1 VAPLQVAMAAA
12 GGNGTVAITA
22 SASTCTWNASSDSPW
37 LSVVGSSSGSGSA
50 SVNYSVAASTSTSPR
65 TGTLSVAGQ
74 AVAFTQAPAPAPPP
88 PPPCTYAIAPTSA
101 TIGPDA
107 TTLNVAVTTQAGCKW
122 TEQQG
127 NDPWIQLGS
136 LSSGTGSGTASVDI
150 ERYKGNGQRK
160 GTITIAGQTFS
171 VTQTK

>member
-1 VAPLQVAMAAA
+1 VAPLQVSMAAV
-12 GGNGTVAITA
+12 GGSGTITITA
-22 SASTCTWNASSDSPW
+22 SASTCTWNASSDSSW
-37 LSVVGSSSGSGSA
+37 LSVAGSSSGSGSA
-50 SVNYSVAASTSTSPR
+50 SVNYAVAASTSTSLR

-74 AVAFTQAPAPAPPP
+74 AVTFTQAAAP
-88 PPPCTYAIAPTSA
+88 PPPCTYMIAPTSA

-122 TEQQG
+122 TEQQD

-136 LSSGTGSGTASVDI
+136 VSSGTGSGTAQVDV

>member
-1 VAPLQVAMAAA
+1 VT
-12 GGNGTVAITA
+12 G
-22 SASTCTWNASSDSPW
+22 ST
-37 LSVVGSSSGSGSA
+37 SGSGSA
-50 SVNYSVAASTSTSPR
+50 QVTYSVAASTSSSPR
-65 TGTLSVAGQ
+65 TGTLTVAGQ
-74 AVAFTQAPAPAPPP
+74 TVAVTQAAAPPPP
-88 PPPCTYAIAPTSA
+88 PPPCTYVIAPTSA
-101 TIGPDA
+101 IIGPDA

-122 TEQQG
+122 TEQQD

-136 LSSGTGSGTASVDI
+136 VSSGTGSGTAQVDV